1 MDDHEIREENVIL
14 RHRVTKAEQKI
25 EQLVQA
31 LEKRNA
37 QINEWASMYSEL
49 QEDFFKAQDAA
60 KTQAN
65 CVNERNKTIEE
76 LSKMIDELRQHNY
89 VQATMSLKEAGE
101 LREDIKKEKLYLVDT
116 LNHILQAKI
125 PAEEALNE
133 LGQNLQKKNEKIFD
147 LTNKYK
153 DLNTNYEKLNEYVQ
167 KRDEDFSMLQKDN
180 EAKDEAIMQLQAE
193 LEDARSGRRQRELIQ
208 QCNMKIEEMRLKL
221 MKAEKV
227 KENTKKQ
234 KREIQDNLN
243 QRISDIE
250 RYENA
255 IKLYQEQNAAL
266 QNRLN
271 EAQTKNGALQ
281 KKASEAFNNEKMWMN
296 KFQAKKEKA
305 HILKVQ
311 LKEAQEKMV
320 ERDKKKTKI
329 AVNRMRK
336 IKQEDDDKMAQKEL
350 QIQLRQEKERRL
362 DAEQEVF
369 DMKDTVKKLQEEI
382 KVAKQQAAEY
392 QGADCKEL
400 VDLLRDLQLEAIT
413 INADFQEIFDSIPEE
428 ISLEEI
434 DLPEESF
441 CESPLVTKIMSL
453 ATQYHIENTELRIVL
468 KKLMRYTSIYKR
480 ICNVLAKY
488 PILTTEDIGI
498 QAERGSW
505 VLTADVEHL
514 QRCVIKLHE
523 LLIRKNVC

>member
-89 VQATMSLKEAGE
+89 VEATVSLKEAGE

-208 QCNMKIEEMRLKL
+208 QCNMKIEE
-221 MKAEKV
+221 
-227 KENTKKQ
+227 
-234 KREIQDNLN
+234 IS
-243 QRISDIE
+243 QR
-250 RYENA
+250 Y
-255 IKLYQEQNAAL
+255 
-266 QNRLN
+266 
-271 EAQTKNGALQ
+271 
-281 KKASEAFNNEKMWMN
+281 
-296 KFQAKKEKA
+296 
-305 HILKVQ
+305 
-311 LKEAQEKMV
+311 
-320 ERDKKKTKI
+320 
-329 AVNRMRK
+329 
-336 IKQEDDDKMAQKEL
+336 
-350 QIQLRQEKERRL
+350 
-362 DAEQEVF
+362 
-369 DMKDTVKKLQEEI
+369 
-382 KVAKQQAAEY
+382 
-392 QGADCKEL
+392 
-400 VDLLRDLQLEAIT
+400 
-413 INADFQEIFDSIPEE
+413 
-428 ISLEEI
+428 
-434 DLPEESF
+434 
-441 CESPLVTKIMSL
+441 
-453 ATQYHIENTELRIVL
+453 
-468 KKLMRYTSIYKR
+468 
-480 ICNVLAKY
+480 
-488 PILTTEDIGI
+488 
-498 QAERGSW
+498 
-505 VLTADVEHL
+505 
-514 QRCVIKLHE
+514 
-523 LLIRKNVC
+523 